1 MSSGNLIAIFLGLCA
16 LSSLFS
22 ALEIALFAVP
32 RARARRLAAEPG
44 AVGDVFRR
52 LLEAPHAVLVQILLG
67 NNLANIAATA
77 VAAVLLDRGLR
88 RLHMSEPVAI
98 GIETV
103 VLTAFLLVVCEI
115 TPKTFAF
122 EKNEQVAPWFAR
134 IYALLRPALE
144 PVARV
149 LEGVAGFG
157 ARLMKGGPP
166 APLTADELE
175 TLVEVGAR
183 EGTLNPEES
192 RLFRG
197 AFRFAERTAGEI
209 LVPRADLTLLPADT
223 TIAQAIDTVSAVR
236 RVRVPLYDGTIDH
249 IVGVL
254 YAKDL
259 LQWTLEPPG
268 DRTVRS
274 IMRLPYVAAPETDL
288 ETLLRAFQRERVHLA
303 VVADVQGKALG
314 IVTLEDVV
322 EEIVGD
328 IEDELEEEEPAY
340 RPLGPNE
347 GVFLGTVAVSEANR
361 LLGTAL
367 PGTAG
372 ETLAALCARLLP
384 ATPTEGESHA
394 VDGARLTVEA
404 VTGRRVWSLRIARV
418 REPAPAAPA
427 APAAPES
434 GAAS

>member
-1 MSSGNLIAIFLGLCA
+1 MSSANLVAVFLGLCA

-22 ALEIALFAVP
+22 AIEIALFAVP
-32 RARARRLAAEPG
+32 RARARRYASEPG

-52 LLEAPHAVLVQILLG
+52 LLEAPHTVLVQILLG
-67 NNLANIAATA
+67 TNLANIAATA
-77 VAAVLLDRGLR
+77 VAAVLLDRGLS
-88 RLHMSEPVAI
+88 RLNVSEPFAI
-98 GIETV
+98 AIETV

-115 TPKTFAF
+115 TPKTLAF
-122 EKNEQVAPWFAR
+122 ERNEQVAPWFAR
-134 IYALLRPALE
+134 VYALLRPALE

-209 LVPRADLTLLPADT
+209 LVPRADLTMLPADT
-223 TIAQAIDTVSAVR
+223 PIAQAIDAVSAVR
-236 RVRVPLYDGTIDH
+236 HARVPLYEGTIDR
-249 IVGVL
+249 IVGLL

-274 IMRLPYVAAPETDL
+274 IMRLPYVAPPETDL

-303 VVADVQGKALG
+303 VIRDASGVSLG

-322 EEIVGD
+322 EEIVGE
-328 IEDELEEEEPAY
+328 IQDELDEEEPAY
-340 RPLGPNE
+340 RPLGPGE
-347 GVFLGTVAVSEANR
+347 GVFLGTVSVGEANR

-367 PGTAG
+367 PGAPG
-372 ETLAALCARLLP
+372 ETLAALCERLLS
-384 ATPTEGESHA
+384 ATPIEGEALA
-394 VDGARLTVEA
+394 VDGVRLTVEA
-404 VTGRRVWSLRIARV
+404 VTGRRVWSLRIARAGV
-418 REPAPAAPA
+418 QE
-427 APAAPES
+427 
-434 GAAS
+434 AAS